1 MRNAIFPMALV
12 LCLVPWFIV
21 HLLQG
26 QLNTARLER
35 DQAQSERDGLREAVR
50 ITGERLSLAAGNDL
64 KHTQEL
70 TDARDKNLNRRRAVD
85 SGDQR
90 LLVKAACPAAVPAH
104 AGTGGVADAGAAELA
119 TNARPD
125 YFTLV
130 DQLALSRQ
138 MILGLQDHVRLCL
151 H

>member
-1 MRNAIFPMALV
+1 MRDAIFILV
-12 LCLVPWFIV
+12 LCLAAWFSV

-26 QLNTARLER
+26 QRDTARAER
-35 DQAQSERDGLREAVR
+35 DQAQDERDSLREAAR
-50 ITGERLSLAAGNDL
+50 ITSERMAQAASNDV

-85 SGDQR
+85 AGDQR

-104 AGTGGVADAGAAELA
+104 AGTGGVADAAPAELA

-138 MILGLQDHVRLCL
+138 MILGLQDQVRLCL
-151 H
+151 R